1 MEEAIIKQIRINF
14 KAIQK
19 GVPPRDTNI
28 GYSLNKLKVVNE
40 GLYIDYLEEYKNILA
55 ELKK

>member
-1 MEEAIIKQIRINF
+1 MEEAIIKQIRINL

-19 GVPPRDTNI
+19 GIPAKDTNI
-28 GYSLNKLKVVNE
+28 GYSLNKLKTVNE

-55 ELKK
+55 KLKK

>member
-14 KAIQK
+14 KAIQNGIPAK
-19 GVPPRDTNI
+19 DTNI
-28 GYSLNKLKVVNE
+28 GYSLNKLKTVNE

-55 ELKK
+55 KLKK